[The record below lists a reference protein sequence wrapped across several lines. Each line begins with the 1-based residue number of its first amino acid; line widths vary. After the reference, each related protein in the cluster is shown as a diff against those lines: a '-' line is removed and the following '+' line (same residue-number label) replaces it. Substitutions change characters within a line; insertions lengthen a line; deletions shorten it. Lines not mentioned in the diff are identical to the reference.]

1 MSRQGRVSIFVHG
14 AQGSRQSGTSAPMKG
29 RGIQRLISV
38 RHANFTSLKC
48 SIGEV
53 EKVTAIEAFNLS
65 EKQWNEVEDRYEAAM
80 KAAEGG
86 QDQAISLLTQLL
98 TGLKPQERQALA
110 LGVMVGRMSV
120 VPQ

>member
-1 MSRQGRVSIFVHG
+1 
-14 AQGSRQSGTSAPMKG
+14 MKG
-29 RGIQRLISV
+29 RSIQRLISA
-38 RHANFTSLKC
+38 RHANSTSRKY

-80 KAAEGG
+80 KAAQTQGG
-86 QDQAISLLTQLL
+86 QDQAISLLTGLL

>member
-1 MSRQGRVSIFVHG
+1 M
-14 AQGSRQSGTSAPMKG
+14 TG
-29 RGIQRLISV
+29 RGIQRLISA
-38 RHANFTSLKC
+38 RHANSTSRKC
-48 SIGEV
+48 FIGEV

-80 KAAEGG
+80 KASEGG
-86 QDQAISLLTQLL
+86 QDQALSLLTELL